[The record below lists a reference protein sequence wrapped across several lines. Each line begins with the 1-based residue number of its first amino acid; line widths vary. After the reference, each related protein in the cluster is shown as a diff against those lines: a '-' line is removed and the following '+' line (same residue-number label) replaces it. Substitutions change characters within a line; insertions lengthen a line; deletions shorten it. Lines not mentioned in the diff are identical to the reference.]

1 MELSFLVDALKSLLI
16 NYTSNN
22 SQIDESLNDL
32 FSSLESKNLNNEI
45 ENYAEFILLASSLFE
60 LKAKRMLPQE
70 EEIEW
75 MDEVEV
81 LKDKDLAFARLLQF
95 KAFSEIGIALASKIK
110 YNENEIKSF
119 KYYQTKN
126 LFPKPDVEYEINK
139 DKFNEVAIEVFDRFK
154 TIEGF
159 KHIDKDLPDLQKA
172 IDDLLQVVDKRLNT
186 SFESIL
192 NEVNTEKEA
201 IAFFLALLEAVRWGF
216 VKASQNDDGIKIEKI
231 MNYKKVITAILLV
244 SDGSVNHKYFLENF
258 NISNEDLVNIFDE
271 INDELKEKDY
281 GFYIKYD
288 GKSSDLVTLSSI
300 STELA
305 EFKPPSVLR
314 GLSTPALETLSI
326 VAYEQPVT
334 KLKVSEIR
342 GVESESSLKTLE
354 SRGLIEKSGYLDVP
368 GNPHLYITTNLFLE
382 KMDISSIDDLP
393 VLGEYFSNLE
403 EE

>member
-1 MELSFLVDALKSLLI
+1 MELSFLLDALKSLLI

-139 DKFNEVAIEVFDRFK
+139 DNFNEVTIEVFDRFK

-172 IDDLLQVVDKRLNT
+172 IDDLLHVVDKRLNT

-216 VKASQNDDGIKIEKI
+216 VKASQNDAGIKIEK
-231 MNYKKVITAILLV
+231 NY
-244 SDGSVNHKYFLENF
+244 
-258 NISNEDLVNIFDE
+258 
-271 INDELKEKDY
+271 EL
-281 GFYIKYD
+281 
-288 GKSSDLVTLSSI
+288 
-300 STELA
+300 
-305 EFKPPSVLR
+305 
-314 GLSTPALETLSI
+314 
-326 VAYEQPVT
+326 
-334 KLKVSEIR
+334 
-342 GVESESSLKTLE
+342 
-354 SRGLIEKSGYLDVP
+354 
-368 GNPHLYITTNLFLE
+368 
-382 KMDISSIDDLP
+382 
-393 VLGEYFSNLE
+393 
-403 EE
+403 

>member
-1 MELSFLVDALKSLLI
+1 MELSFLLDALKSLLI

-22 SQIDESLNDL
+22 SQIDESLSDL

-60 LKAKRMLPQE
+60 LKAKRMIPQE

-139 DKFNEVAIEVFDRFK
+139 DKFNEVSIEVFDRYK

-192 NEVNTEKEA
+192 NDVKSEKEA
-201 IAFFLALLEAVRWGF
+201 VAFFLALLEAVRWGF
-216 VKASQNDDGIKIEKI
+216 VKASQNNEGIKIEK
-231 MNYKKVITAILLV
+231 NY
-244 SDGSVNHKYFLENF
+244 
-258 NISNEDLVNIFDE
+258 
-271 INDELKEKDY
+271 EL
-281 GFYIKYD
+281 
-288 GKSSDLVTLSSI
+288 
-300 STELA
+300 
-305 EFKPPSVLR
+305 
-314 GLSTPALETLSI
+314 
-326 VAYEQPVT
+326 
-334 KLKVSEIR
+334 
-342 GVESESSLKTLE
+342 
-354 SRGLIEKSGYLDVP
+354 
-368 GNPHLYITTNLFLE
+368 
-382 KMDISSIDDLP
+382 
-393 VLGEYFSNLE
+393 
-403 EE
+403 

>member
-1 MELSFLVDALKSLLI
+1 MELSFLVDSLKSLLI
-16 NYTSNN
+16 NYTTNN

-32 FSSLESKNLNNEI
+32 FSSLESKNINNEI

-119 KYYQTKN
+119 KYYQIKN

-192 NEVNTEKEA
+192 IDVNSEKEA

-216 VKASQNDDGIKIEKI
+216 VKANQNDKGIKIEK
-231 MNYKKVITAILLV
+231 NY
-244 SDGSVNHKYFLENF
+244 
-258 NISNEDLVNIFDE
+258 
-271 INDELKEKDY
+271 EL
-281 GFYIKYD
+281 
-288 GKSSDLVTLSSI
+288 
-300 STELA
+300 
-305 EFKPPSVLR
+305 
-314 GLSTPALETLSI
+314 
-326 VAYEQPVT
+326 
-334 KLKVSEIR
+334 
-342 GVESESSLKTLE
+342 
-354 SRGLIEKSGYLDVP
+354 
-368 GNPHLYITTNLFLE
+368 
-382 KMDISSIDDLP
+382 
-393 VLGEYFSNLE
+393 
-403 EE
+403 

>member
-192 NEVNTEKEA
+192 NEVDTEKEA

-216 VKASQNDDGIKIEKI
+216 VKASQNDEGIKKI
-231 MNYKKVITAILLV
+231 GRAHV
-244 SDGSVNHKYFLENF
+244 
-258 NISNEDLVNIFDE
+258 
-271 INDELKEKDY
+271 
-281 GFYIKYD
+281 
-288 GKSSDLVTLSSI
+288 
-300 STELA
+300 
-305 EFKPPSVLR
+305 
-314 GLSTPALETLSI
+314 
-326 VAYEQPVT
+326 
-334 KLKVSEIR
+334 
-342 GVESESSLKTLE
+342 
-354 SRGLIEKSGYLDVP
+354 
-368 GNPHLYITTNLFLE
+368 
-382 KMDISSIDDLP
+382 
-393 VLGEYFSNLE
+393 
-403 EE
+403 

>member
-1 MELSFLVDALKSLLI
+1 MELSFLVDVLKSLLI

-22 SQIDESLNDL
+22 SHIEESLNDL

-216 VKASQNDDGIKIEKI
+216 VKASQNDDGIKIEK
-231 MNYKKVITAILLV
+231 NY
-244 SDGSVNHKYFLENF
+244 
-258 NISNEDLVNIFDE
+258 
-271 INDELKEKDY
+271 EL
-281 GFYIKYD
+281 
-288 GKSSDLVTLSSI
+288 
-300 STELA
+300 
-305 EFKPPSVLR
+305 
-314 GLSTPALETLSI
+314 
-326 VAYEQPVT
+326 
-334 KLKVSEIR
+334 
-342 GVESESSLKTLE
+342 
-354 SRGLIEKSGYLDVP
+354 
-368 GNPHLYITTNLFLE
+368 
-382 KMDISSIDDLP
+382 
-393 VLGEYFSNLE
+393 
-403 EE
+403 

>member
-139 DKFNEVAIEVFDRFK
+139 EKFNEVAIEVFDRFK

-172 IDDLLQVVDKRLNT
+172 IDELLQVVDKRLNT

-216 VKASQNDDGIKIEKI
+216 VKASQNDDGIKIEK
-231 MNYKKVITAILLV
+231 NY
-244 SDGSVNHKYFLENF
+244 
-258 NISNEDLVNIFDE
+258 
-271 INDELKEKDY
+271 EL
-281 GFYIKYD
+281 
-288 GKSSDLVTLSSI
+288 
-300 STELA
+300 
-305 EFKPPSVLR
+305 
-314 GLSTPALETLSI
+314 
-326 VAYEQPVT
+326 
-334 KLKVSEIR
+334 
-342 GVESESSLKTLE
+342 
-354 SRGLIEKSGYLDVP
+354 
-368 GNPHLYITTNLFLE
+368 
-382 KMDISSIDDLP
+382 
-393 VLGEYFSNLE
+393 
-403 EE
+403 

>member
-16 NYTSNN
+16 KYTSNN

-32 FSSLESKNLNNEI
+32 FSSLETKNLNNEI

-75 MDEVEV
+75 IDEVEV

-95 KAFSEIGIALASKIK
+95 KAFSEIGIALASRIK

-126 LFPKPDVEYEINK
+126 LFPKPDVDYEINK

-172 IDDLLQVVDKRLNT
+172 IDDLLQVIDKRLNT

-216 VKASQNDDGIKIEKI
+216 VKASQNDEGIKIEK
-231 MNYKKVITAILLV
+231 NY
-244 SDGSVNHKYFLENF
+244 
-258 NISNEDLVNIFDE
+258 
-271 INDELKEKDY
+271 EL
-281 GFYIKYD
+281 
-288 GKSSDLVTLSSI
+288 
-300 STELA
+300 
-305 EFKPPSVLR
+305 
-314 GLSTPALETLSI
+314 
-326 VAYEQPVT
+326 
-334 KLKVSEIR
+334 
-342 GVESESSLKTLE
+342 
-354 SRGLIEKSGYLDVP
+354 
-368 GNPHLYITTNLFLE
+368 
-382 KMDISSIDDLP
+382 
-393 VLGEYFSNLE
+393 
-403 EE
+403 

>member
-22 SQIDESLNDL
+22 LQIDESLNDL

-192 NEVNTEKEA
+192 NEVDTEKEA

-216 VKASQNDDGIKIEKI
+216 VKASQNNDGIKIEK
-231 MNYKKVITAILLV
+231 NY
-244 SDGSVNHKYFLENF
+244 
-258 NISNEDLVNIFDE
+258 
-271 INDELKEKDY
+271 EL
-281 GFYIKYD
+281 
-288 GKSSDLVTLSSI
+288 
-300 STELA
+300 
-305 EFKPPSVLR
+305 
-314 GLSTPALETLSI
+314 
-326 VAYEQPVT
+326 
-334 KLKVSEIR
+334 
-342 GVESESSLKTLE
+342 
-354 SRGLIEKSGYLDVP
+354 
-368 GNPHLYITTNLFLE
+368 
-382 KMDISSIDDLP
+382 
-393 VLGEYFSNLE
+393 
-403 EE
+403 

>member
-22 SQIDESLNDL
+22 SQINESLNDL

-192 NEVNTEKEA
+192 NEVNSEKEA

-216 VKASQNDDGIKIEKI
+216 VKASQNDDGIKIEK
-231 MNYKKVITAILLV
+231 NY
-244 SDGSVNHKYFLENF
+244 
-258 NISNEDLVNIFDE
+258 
-271 INDELKEKDY
+271 EL
-281 GFYIKYD
+281 
-288 GKSSDLVTLSSI
+288 
-300 STELA
+300 
-305 EFKPPSVLR
+305 
-314 GLSTPALETLSI
+314 
-326 VAYEQPVT
+326 
-334 KLKVSEIR
+334 
-342 GVESESSLKTLE
+342 
-354 SRGLIEKSGYLDVP
+354 
-368 GNPHLYITTNLFLE
+368 
-382 KMDISSIDDLP
+382 
-393 VLGEYFSNLE
+393 
-403 EE
+403 

>member
-22 SQIDESLNDL
+22 SQINESLNDL

-126 LFPKPDVEYEINK
+126 LFPKPDVKYEINK

-172 IDDLLQVVDKRLNT
+172 IEDLLQVVDKRLNT

-201 IAFFLALLEAVRWGF
+201 VAFFLALLEAVRWGF
-216 VKASQNDDGIKIEKI
+216 VRASQNDDGIKIEK
-231 MNYKKVITAILLV
+231 NY
-244 SDGSVNHKYFLENF
+244 
-258 NISNEDLVNIFDE
+258 
-271 INDELKEKDY
+271 EL
-281 GFYIKYD
+281 
-288 GKSSDLVTLSSI
+288 
-300 STELA
+300 
-305 EFKPPSVLR
+305 
-314 GLSTPALETLSI
+314 
-326 VAYEQPVT
+326 
-334 KLKVSEIR
+334 
-342 GVESESSLKTLE
+342 
-354 SRGLIEKSGYLDVP
+354 
-368 GNPHLYITTNLFLE
+368 
-382 KMDISSIDDLP
+382 
-393 VLGEYFSNLE
+393 
-403 EE
+403 

>member
-126 LFPKPDVEYEINK
+126 LFPKPDVKYEINK

-192 NEVNTEKEA
+192 NKVNTEKEA

-216 VKASQNDDGIKIEKI
+216 VKASQNDDGIKIEK
-231 MNYKKVITAILLV
+231 NY
-244 SDGSVNHKYFLENF
+244 
-258 NISNEDLVNIFDE
+258 
-271 INDELKEKDY
+271 EL
-281 GFYIKYD
+281 
-288 GKSSDLVTLSSI
+288 
-300 STELA
+300 
-305 EFKPPSVLR
+305 
-314 GLSTPALETLSI
+314 
-326 VAYEQPVT
+326 
-334 KLKVSEIR
+334 
-342 GVESESSLKTLE
+342 
-354 SRGLIEKSGYLDVP
+354 
-368 GNPHLYITTNLFLE
+368 
-382 KMDISSIDDLP
+382 
-393 VLGEYFSNLE
+393 
-403 EE
+403 

>member
-139 DKFNEVAIEVFDRFK
+139 DKFNEVAVEVFDRFK

-216 VKASQNDDGIKIEKI
+216 VKASQNDDGIKIEK
-231 MNYKKVITAILLV
+231 NY
-244 SDGSVNHKYFLENF
+244 
-258 NISNEDLVNIFDE
+258 
-271 INDELKEKDY
+271 EL
-281 GFYIKYD
+281 
-288 GKSSDLVTLSSI
+288 
-300 STELA
+300 
-305 EFKPPSVLR
+305 
-314 GLSTPALETLSI
+314 
-326 VAYEQPVT
+326 
-334 KLKVSEIR
+334 
-342 GVESESSLKTLE
+342 
-354 SRGLIEKSGYLDVP
+354 
-368 GNPHLYITTNLFLE
+368 
-382 KMDISSIDDLP
+382 
-393 VLGEYFSNLE
+393 
-403 EE
+403 

>member
-32 FSSLESKNLNNEI
+32 FSSLDSKNLNNEI

-172 IDDLLQVVDKRLNT
+172 IDDLLQVIDKRLNT

-216 VKASQNDDGIKIEKI
+216 VKASQNDDGIKIEK
-231 MNYKKVITAILLV
+231 NY
-244 SDGSVNHKYFLENF
+244 
-258 NISNEDLVNIFDE
+258 
-271 INDELKEKDY
+271 EL
-281 GFYIKYD
+281 
-288 GKSSDLVTLSSI
+288 
-300 STELA
+300 
-305 EFKPPSVLR
+305 
-314 GLSTPALETLSI
+314 
-326 VAYEQPVT
+326 
-334 KLKVSEIR
+334 
-342 GVESESSLKTLE
+342 
-354 SRGLIEKSGYLDVP
+354 
-368 GNPHLYITTNLFLE
+368 
-382 KMDISSIDDLP
+382 
-393 VLGEYFSNLE
+393 
-403 EE
+403 

>member
-1 MELSFLVDALKSLLI
+1 MELSFLVDALKTLLI

-45 ENYAEFILLASSLFE
+45 ENYAEFVLLASSLFE

-216 VKASQNDDGIKIEKI
+216 VKASQNDDGIKIEK
-231 MNYKKVITAILLV
+231 NY
-244 SDGSVNHKYFLENF
+244 
-258 NISNEDLVNIFDE
+258 
-271 INDELKEKDY
+271 EL
-281 GFYIKYD
+281 
-288 GKSSDLVTLSSI
+288 
-300 STELA
+300 
-305 EFKPPSVLR
+305 
-314 GLSTPALETLSI
+314 
-326 VAYEQPVT
+326 
-334 KLKVSEIR
+334 
-342 GVESESSLKTLE
+342 
-354 SRGLIEKSGYLDVP
+354 
-368 GNPHLYITTNLFLE
+368 
-382 KMDISSIDDLP
+382 
-393 VLGEYFSNLE
+393 
-403 EE
+403 

>member
-1 MELSFLVDALKSLLI
+1 MELSFLLDALKSLLI

-110 YNENEIKSF
+110 YNENEINSF

-139 DKFNEVAIEVFDRFK
+139 DKFIEVAIEVFDRFK

-172 IDDLLQVVDKRLNT
+172 IDDLLQVVDKRLST

-201 IAFFLALLEAVRWGF
+201 IAFFLALLESVRWGF
-216 VKASQNDDGIKIEKI
+216 VKASQNDDGIKIEK
-231 MNYKKVITAILLV
+231 NY
-244 SDGSVNHKYFLENF
+244 
-258 NISNEDLVNIFDE
+258 
-271 INDELKEKDY
+271 EL
-281 GFYIKYD
+281 
-288 GKSSDLVTLSSI
+288 
-300 STELA
+300 
-305 EFKPPSVLR
+305 
-314 GLSTPALETLSI
+314 
-326 VAYEQPVT
+326 
-334 KLKVSEIR
+334 
-342 GVESESSLKTLE
+342 
-354 SRGLIEKSGYLDVP
+354 
-368 GNPHLYITTNLFLE
+368 
-382 KMDISSIDDLP
+382 
-393 VLGEYFSNLE
+393 
-403 EE
+403 

>member
-75 MDEVEV
+75 IDEVEI

-139 DKFNEVAIEVFDRFK
+139 NKFNEVAIEVFDRFK

-216 VKASQNDDGIKIEKI
+216 VKASQNEDGIKIEK
-231 MNYKKVITAILLV
+231 NY
-244 SDGSVNHKYFLENF
+244 
-258 NISNEDLVNIFDE
+258 
-271 INDELKEKDY
+271 EL
-281 GFYIKYD
+281 
-288 GKSSDLVTLSSI
+288 
-300 STELA
+300 
-305 EFKPPSVLR
+305 
-314 GLSTPALETLSI
+314 
-326 VAYEQPVT
+326 
-334 KLKVSEIR
+334 
-342 GVESESSLKTLE
+342 
-354 SRGLIEKSGYLDVP
+354 
-368 GNPHLYITTNLFLE
+368 
-382 KMDISSIDDLP
+382 
-393 VLGEYFSNLE
+393 
-403 EE
+403 

>member
-75 MDEVEV
+75 MDEVEI

-172 IDDLLQVVDKRLNT
+172 IDDLLQVVDKRLNI

-216 VKASQNDDGIKIEKI
+216 VKASQNDDGIKIEK
-231 MNYKKVITAILLV
+231 NY
-244 SDGSVNHKYFLENF
+244 
-258 NISNEDLVNIFDE
+258 
-271 INDELKEKDY
+271 EL
-281 GFYIKYD
+281 
-288 GKSSDLVTLSSI
+288 
-300 STELA
+300 
-305 EFKPPSVLR
+305 
-314 GLSTPALETLSI
+314 
-326 VAYEQPVT
+326 
-334 KLKVSEIR
+334 
-342 GVESESSLKTLE
+342 
-354 SRGLIEKSGYLDVP
+354 
-368 GNPHLYITTNLFLE
+368 
-382 KMDISSIDDLP
+382 
-393 VLGEYFSNLE
+393 
-403 EE
+403 

>member
-1 MELSFLVDALKSLLI
+1 MELSYLVDALKSLLI

-216 VKASQNDDGIKIEKI
+216 VKANQNDEGIKIEK
-231 MNYKKVITAILLV
+231 NY
-244 SDGSVNHKYFLENF
+244 
-258 NISNEDLVNIFDE
+258 
-271 INDELKEKDY
+271 EL
-281 GFYIKYD
+281 
-288 GKSSDLVTLSSI
+288 
-300 STELA
+300 
-305 EFKPPSVLR
+305 
-314 GLSTPALETLSI
+314 
-326 VAYEQPVT
+326 
-334 KLKVSEIR
+334 
-342 GVESESSLKTLE
+342 
-354 SRGLIEKSGYLDVP
+354 
-368 GNPHLYITTNLFLE
+368 
-382 KMDISSIDDLP
+382 
-393 VLGEYFSNLE
+393 
-403 EE
+403 

>member
-216 VKASQNDDGIKIEKI
+216 VKASQNDDAIKIEK
-231 MNYKKVITAILLV
+231 NY
-244 SDGSVNHKYFLENF
+244 
-258 NISNEDLVNIFDE
+258 
-271 INDELKEKDY
+271 EL
-281 GFYIKYD
+281 
-288 GKSSDLVTLSSI
+288 
-300 STELA
+300 
-305 EFKPPSVLR
+305 
-314 GLSTPALETLSI
+314 
-326 VAYEQPVT
+326 
-334 KLKVSEIR
+334 
-342 GVESESSLKTLE
+342 
-354 SRGLIEKSGYLDVP
+354 
-368 GNPHLYITTNLFLE
+368 
-382 KMDISSIDDLP
+382 
-393 VLGEYFSNLE
+393 
-403 EE
+403 

>member
-45 ENYAEFILLASSLFE
+45 ENYAEFVLLASSLFE

-70 EEIEW
+70 EEVDW

-216 VKASQNDDGIKIEKI
+216 VKASQNDDGIKIEK
-231 MNYKKVITAILLV
+231 NY
-244 SDGSVNHKYFLENF
+244 
-258 NISNEDLVNIFDE
+258 
-271 INDELKEKDY
+271 EL
-281 GFYIKYD
+281 
-288 GKSSDLVTLSSI
+288 
-300 STELA
+300 
-305 EFKPPSVLR
+305 
-314 GLSTPALETLSI
+314 
-326 VAYEQPVT
+326 
-334 KLKVSEIR
+334 
-342 GVESESSLKTLE
+342 
-354 SRGLIEKSGYLDVP
+354 
-368 GNPHLYITTNLFLE
+368 
-382 KMDISSIDDLP
+382 
-393 VLGEYFSNLE
+393 
-403 EE
+403 

>member
-139 DKFNEVAIEVFDRFK
+139 DKFNEVAVEVFDRFK
-154 TIEGF
+154 TIKGF

-216 VKASQNDDGIKIEKI
+216 VKASQNNEGIKIEK
-231 MNYKKVITAILLV
+231 NY
-244 SDGSVNHKYFLENF
+244 
-258 NISNEDLVNIFDE
+258 
-271 INDELKEKDY
+271 EL
-281 GFYIKYD
+281 
-288 GKSSDLVTLSSI
+288 
-300 STELA
+300 
-305 EFKPPSVLR
+305 
-314 GLSTPALETLSI
+314 
-326 VAYEQPVT
+326 
-334 KLKVSEIR
+334 
-342 GVESESSLKTLE
+342 
-354 SRGLIEKSGYLDVP
+354 
-368 GNPHLYITTNLFLE
+368 
-382 KMDISSIDDLP
+382 
-393 VLGEYFSNLE
+393 
-403 EE
+403 

>member
-1 MELSFLVDALKSLLI
+1 MELSFLLDALKSLLI

-110 YNENEIKSF
+110 YNENEINSF

-139 DKFNEVAIEVFDRFK
+139 DKFIEVAIEVFDRFK

-172 IDDLLQVVDKRLNT
+172 IDDLLQVVDNRLNT

-216 VKASQNDDGIKIEKI
+216 VKASQNNDGIKIEK
-231 MNYKKVITAILLV
+231 NY
-244 SDGSVNHKYFLENF
+244 
-258 NISNEDLVNIFDE
+258 
-271 INDELKEKDY
+271 EL
-281 GFYIKYD
+281 
-288 GKSSDLVTLSSI
+288 
-300 STELA
+300 
-305 EFKPPSVLR
+305 
-314 GLSTPALETLSI
+314 
-326 VAYEQPVT
+326 
-334 KLKVSEIR
+334 
-342 GVESESSLKTLE
+342 
-354 SRGLIEKSGYLDVP
+354 
-368 GNPHLYITTNLFLE
+368 
-382 KMDISSIDDLP
+382 
-393 VLGEYFSNLE
+393 
-403 EE
+403 

>member
-45 ENYAEFILLASSLFE
+45 ENYAEFILIASSLFE

-139 DKFNEVAIEVFDRFK
+139 NKFNEVAIEVFERFK

-216 VKASQNDDGIKIEKI
+216 VKASQNDDGIKIEK
-231 MNYKKVITAILLV
+231 NY
-244 SDGSVNHKYFLENF
+244 
-258 NISNEDLVNIFDE
+258 
-271 INDELKEKDY
+271 EL
-281 GFYIKYD
+281 
-288 GKSSDLVTLSSI
+288 
-300 STELA
+300 
-305 EFKPPSVLR
+305 
-314 GLSTPALETLSI
+314 
-326 VAYEQPVT
+326 
-334 KLKVSEIR
+334 
-342 GVESESSLKTLE
+342 
-354 SRGLIEKSGYLDVP
+354 
-368 GNPHLYITTNLFLE
+368 
-382 KMDISSIDDLP
+382 
-393 VLGEYFSNLE
+393 
-403 EE
+403 

>member
-16 NYTSNN
+16 NYTSSN

-139 DKFNEVAIEVFDRFK
+139 DKFNEVAIEVYDRFK

-201 IAFFLALLEAVRWGF
+201 IAFFLALSEAVRWGF
-216 VKASQNDDGIKIEKI
+216 VKASQNDDGIKIEK
-231 MNYKKVITAILLV
+231 NY
-244 SDGSVNHKYFLENF
+244 
-258 NISNEDLVNIFDE
+258 
-271 INDELKEKDY
+271 EL
-281 GFYIKYD
+281 
-288 GKSSDLVTLSSI
+288 
-300 STELA
+300 
-305 EFKPPSVLR
+305 
-314 GLSTPALETLSI
+314 
-326 VAYEQPVT
+326 
-334 KLKVSEIR
+334 
-342 GVESESSLKTLE
+342 
-354 SRGLIEKSGYLDVP
+354 
-368 GNPHLYITTNLFLE
+368 
-382 KMDISSIDDLP
+382 
-393 VLGEYFSNLE
+393 
-403 EE
+403 

>member
-172 IDDLLQVVDKRLNT
+172 IDDLLQVVDKKLNT

-216 VKASQNDDGIKIEKI
+216 VKASQNDDGIKIEK
-231 MNYKKVITAILLV
+231 NY
-244 SDGSVNHKYFLENF
+244 
-258 NISNEDLVNIFDE
+258 
-271 INDELKEKDY
+271 EL
-281 GFYIKYD
+281 
-288 GKSSDLVTLSSI
+288 
-300 STELA
+300 
-305 EFKPPSVLR
+305 
-314 GLSTPALETLSI
+314 
-326 VAYEQPVT
+326 
-334 KLKVSEIR
+334 
-342 GVESESSLKTLE
+342 
-354 SRGLIEKSGYLDVP
+354 
-368 GNPHLYITTNLFLE
+368 
-382 KMDISSIDDLP
+382 
-393 VLGEYFSNLE
+393 
-403 EE
+403 

>member
-32 FSSLESKNLNNEI
+32 LSSLESKNLNNEI

-172 IDDLLQVVDKRLNT
+172 IDDLLQVVDKRLNI

-192 NEVNTEKEA
+192 NDLNSEKEA

-216 VKASQNDDGIKIEKI
+216 VKANQNDEGIKIEK
-231 MNYKKVITAILLV
+231 NY
-244 SDGSVNHKYFLENF
+244 
-258 NISNEDLVNIFDE
+258 
-271 INDELKEKDY
+271 EL
-281 GFYIKYD
+281 
-288 GKSSDLVTLSSI
+288 
-300 STELA
+300 
-305 EFKPPSVLR
+305 
-314 GLSTPALETLSI
+314 
-326 VAYEQPVT
+326 
-334 KLKVSEIR
+334 
-342 GVESESSLKTLE
+342 
-354 SRGLIEKSGYLDVP
+354 
-368 GNPHLYITTNLFLE
+368 
-382 KMDISSIDDLP
+382 
-393 VLGEYFSNLE
+393 
-403 EE
+403 

>member
-95 KAFSEIGIALASKIK
+95 KAFSEIGIAIASKIK

-126 LFPKPDVEYEINK
+126 LFPKPDIEYEINK
-139 DKFNEVAIEVFDRFK
+139 NKFNEVAIEVFDRFK

-186 SFESIL
+186 SFESII

-216 VKASQNDDGIKIEKI
+216 VKASQNDDGIKIEK
-231 MNYKKVITAILLV
+231 NY
-244 SDGSVNHKYFLENF
+244 
-258 NISNEDLVNIFDE
+258 
-271 INDELKEKDY
+271 EL
-281 GFYIKYD
+281 
-288 GKSSDLVTLSSI
+288 
-300 STELA
+300 
-305 EFKPPSVLR
+305 
-314 GLSTPALETLSI
+314 
-326 VAYEQPVT
+326 
-334 KLKVSEIR
+334 
-342 GVESESSLKTLE
+342 
-354 SRGLIEKSGYLDVP
+354 
-368 GNPHLYITTNLFLE
+368 
-382 KMDISSIDDLP
+382 
-393 VLGEYFSNLE
+393 
-403 EE
+403 

>member
-1 MELSFLVDALKSLLI
+1 MELSFLLDALKSLLI

-139 DKFNEVAIEVFDRFK
+139 DKFNEAAIEVFDRFK

-216 VKASQNDDGIKIEKI
+216 VKASQNDDGIKIEK
-231 MNYKKVITAILLV
+231 NY
-244 SDGSVNHKYFLENF
+244 
-258 NISNEDLVNIFDE
+258 
-271 INDELKEKDY
+271 EL
-281 GFYIKYD
+281 
-288 GKSSDLVTLSSI
+288 
-300 STELA
+300 
-305 EFKPPSVLR
+305 
-314 GLSTPALETLSI
+314 
-326 VAYEQPVT
+326 
-334 KLKVSEIR
+334 
-342 GVESESSLKTLE
+342 
-354 SRGLIEKSGYLDVP
+354 
-368 GNPHLYITTNLFLE
+368 
-382 KMDISSIDDLP
+382 
-393 VLGEYFSNLE
+393 
-403 EE
+403 